1 MTTVASDP
9 TIRGLLS
16 PVSHSVHVCLKVAR
30 VTVWYF
36 VSGHDKM
43 TGTESEVL
51 VGTLHRFSG
60 LLQPSVVEA
69 GSLIPT
75 TRFQFFLRE
84 NHGDYS
90 MFAMIPR

>member
-1 MTTVASDP
+1 
-9 TIRGLLS
+9 
-16 PVSHSVHVCLKVAR
+16 
-30 VTVWYF
+30 
-36 VSGHDKM
+36 M

-90 MFAMIPR
+90 MFAMILR

>member
-1 MTTVASDP
+1 MGPPVVTTVASDP
-9 TIRGLLS
+9 TIRGLLT
-16 PVSHSVHVCLKVAR
+16 PVSHSVHCLLESSASKLFGTLLAA
-30 VTVWYF
+30 TI
-36 VSGHDKM
+36 KM

-84 NHGDYS
+84 KS
-90 MFAMIPR
+90 R